1 MIDFS
6 NLDID
11 KSIKKLSIS
20 NALNMLLTPF
30 DSEGVSQKVYENHYD
45 NPQSEYYHMT
55 AEQIREAWSAKG
67 ATSTHYGSLLDDYIG
82 CILTGNEND
91 LRLFKLDNGYDYDER
106 LHGLCDSFDN
116 FYSVLS
122 KSGDTEFI
130 DREKY
135 LYLKVKNPFHNEEG
149 QNEYMYM
156 YGRFD
161 ALFKNKRTGKYI
173 LIDWKSS
180 GTVDKVAD
188 KWTKKM
194 LGPMFK
200 YPQLNWYQYTLQLYF
215 YKQALLNSGY
225 LPEGTSPDDI
235 VVMIVNLPGKIIEGC
250 GQNYQIHQG
259 AIPYNETELNNF
271 YEFAIKKYI
280 LLEAEKKE
288 KEEHK
293 EEVKQETNND
303 NNNLEDLF

>member
-6 NLDID
+6 NLNVD
-11 KSIKKLSIS
+11 SKLRKISIS
-20 NALNMLLTPF
+20 SLLGTIITPF
-30 DSEGVSQKVYENHYD
+30 DSEGVSQKTFEKHYN

-106 LHGLCDSFDN
+106 LKAHCNAFDN

-130 DREKY
+130 EREKY
-135 LYLKVKNPFHNEEG
+135 LYLKVKNPITKED
-149 QNEYMYM
+149 MYV

-161 ALFKNKRTGKYI
+161 ALFRNKRTGKYI

-180 GTVDKVAD
+180 GTIDKVPD

-200 YPQLNWYQYTLQLYF
+200 YPQLNWYSYTLQLYF

-225 LPEGTSPDDI
+225 LPEGTNADDI
-235 VVMIVNLPGKIIEGC
+235 IVMIVNLPDHIIPEVNM
-250 GQNYQIHQG
+250 NYQIHQG
-259 AIPYNETELNNF
+259 AMPYDEIIMKNF
-271 YEFAIKKYI
+271 YNFAIEKYI
-280 LLEAEKKE
+280 ILESQKKNE
-288 KEEHK
+288 EPIKEQTEQVNT
-293 EEVKQETNND
+293 EETNLTD
-303 NNNLEDLF
+303 IF

>member
-1 MIDFS
+1 
-6 NLDID
+6 
-11 KSIKKLSIS
+11 
-20 NALNMLLTPF
+20 MLMTPF
-30 DSEGVSQKVYENHYD
+30 DSEGVSIKTSEKYFD
-45 NPQSEYYHMT
+45 NPESEYYHMT

-82 CILTGNEND
+82 AILTGTEND

-135 LYLKVKNPFHNEEG
+135 LYLKVKNPFRNEEG
-149 QNEYMYM
+149 QDEYMYM

-161 ALFKNKRTGKYI
+161 ALFRNKRTGKYI

>member
-82 CILTGNEND
+82 CLLTGNEND

-161 ALFKNKRTGKYI
+161 ALFRNKRTGKYI

>member
-6 NLDID
+6 NLNVD
-11 KSIKKLSIS
+11 KSLRKVSIS
-20 NALNMLLTPF
+20 SLLTTIITPF
-30 DSEGVSQKVYENHYD
+30 DSEGVSQKTYEKHYN
-45 NPQSEYYHMT
+45 NPESEYYHMT

-67 ATSTHYGSLLDDYIG
+67 TTSTHYGSLLDDYIG

-91 LRLFKLDNGYDYDER
+91 LRLFKLDNGYDFDER
-106 LHGLCDSFDN
+106 LKAHCDAFDN

-135 LYLKVKNPFHNEEG
+135 LYLKVKDPMTKED
-149 QNEYMYM
+149 MYV

-161 ALFKNKRTGKYI
+161 ALFRNKRTGKYI

-180 GTVDKVAD
+180 GTIDKVPD

-200 YPQLNWYQYTLQLYF
+200 YPQLNWYSYTLQLYF

-225 LPEGTSPDDI
+225 LPEGTKPEDI
-235 VVMIVNLPGKIIEGC
+235 VVMIVNLPDHIIPEVNM
-250 GQNYQIHQG
+250 NYQIHQG
-259 AIPYNETELNNF
+259 AMPYDENMMNVF
-271 YEFAIKKYI
+271 YKFAIEKHMILESQKK
-280 LLEAEKKE
+280 EEKKE
-288 KEEHK
+288 EKVQQEVQTQEE
-293 EEVKQETNND
+293 
-303 NNNLEDLF
+303 NLADIF

>member
-11 KSIKKLSIS
+11 KSIKKVSIS
-20 NALNMLLTPF
+20 NALDMLFTPF
-30 DSEGVSQKVYENHYD
+30 DSETVSENTSVKYFD
-45 NPQSEYYHMT
+45 NPESEYYHMT

-67 ATSTHYGSLLDDYIG
+67 ASSTHYGSLLDDYIG
-82 CILTGNEND
+82 CILTGTEND
-91 LRLFKLDNGYDYDER
+91 VRLFKLDNGYDFDER

-116 FYSVLS
+116 FYSVMS

-135 LYLKVKNPFHNEEG
+135 LYLKTKNPITKEDI
-149 QNEYMYM
+149 YL

-161 ALFKNKRTGKYI
+161 ALFRNKRTGKYI

-180 GTVDKVAD
+180 GTIDKVST

-200 YPQLNWYQYTLQLYF
+200 YPQLNWYRYTLQLYF
-215 YKQALLNSGY
+215 YKQALIESGY
-225 LPEGTSPDDI
+225 VPVDAKPEDI
-235 VVMIVNLPGKIIEGC
+235 VVMIVNLPGKVIPEC

-259 AIPYNETELNNF
+259 AMPYDTNMLNEF
-271 YEFAIKKYI
+271 YKFAIQKFMI
-280 LLEAEKKE
+280 LESEKK
-288 KEEHK
+288 KEEPEETVK
-293 EEVKQETNND
+293 EIQQED
-303 NNNLEDLF
+303 NNLEDLF

>member
-11 KSIKKLSIS
+11 KSIKKVSIS
-20 NALNMLLTPF
+20 NALDMLFTPF
-30 DSEGVSQKVYENHYD
+30 DSETVSENTSVKYFD
-45 NPQSEYYHMT
+45 NPESEYYHMT

-67 ATSTHYGSLLDDYIG
+67 ASSTHYGSLLDDYIG
-82 CILTGNEND
+82 CILTGTEND
-91 LRLFKLDNGYDYDER
+91 VRLFKLDNGYDFDER

-116 FYSVLS
+116 FYSVMS

-135 LYLKVKNPFHNEEG
+135 LYLKTKNPITKEDI
-149 QNEYMYM
+149 YL

-161 ALFKNKRTGKYI
+161 ALFRNKRTGKYI

-180 GTVDKVAD
+180 GTIDKVST

-200 YPQLNWYQYTLQLYF
+200 YPQLNWYRYTLQLYF
-215 YKQALLNSGY
+215 YKQALIESGY
-225 LPEGTSPDDI
+225 VPVDTKPEDI
-235 VVMIVNLPGKIIEGC
+235 VVMIVNLPGKVIPEC

-259 AIPYNETELNNF
+259 AMPYDTNMLNEF
-271 YEFAIKKYI
+271 YKFAIQKFMI
-280 LLEAEKKE
+280 LESEKK
-288 KEEHK
+288 KEEEPEK
-293 EEVKQETNND
+293 TVQEVQQEE
-303 NNNLEDLF
+303 NNLEDMF

>member
-11 KSIKKLSIS
+11 KSIRKVSIS
-20 NALNMLLTPF
+20 NALDMLFTPF
-30 DSEGVSQKVYENHYD
+30 DSEGVAQNTYNKHFN
-45 NPQSEYYHMT
+45 NPESEYYQLT
-55 AEQIREAWSAKG
+55 VQQILDKWSAKG
-67 ATSTHYGSLLDDYIG
+67 AESCKYGSLLDDYIG
-82 CILTGNEND
+82 ATLTGTEND
-91 LRLFKLDNGYDYDER
+91 IKLFKLDNGYDFDER

-116 FYSVLS
+116 FYSVMS

-135 LYLKVKNPFHNEEG
+135 LYLKTKNPITKEDT
-149 QNEYMYM
+149 YL

-161 ALFKNKRTGKYI
+161 ALFRNKRTGKYI

-180 GTVDKVAD
+180 GTIDKVPT

-200 YPQLNWYQYTLQLYF
+200 YPQLNWYRYTLQLYF
-215 YKQALLNSGY
+215 YKQALIESGY
-225 LPEGTSPDDI
+225 VPSDTKPED
-235 VVMIVNLPGKIIEGC
+235 IVNLPGKVIPEC

-259 AIPYNETELNNF
+259 AIPYDTNILNEF
-271 YEFAIKKYI
+271 YKFAIQKFII
-280 LLEAEKKE
+280 LESEKKE
-288 KEEHK
+288 TEKEEK
-293 EEVKQETNND
+293 PEETVQEE